1 MIQLPLIISFCDAR
15 YKNVALNWVCCLKKI
30 KIDNYLIITLD
41 NDAETFLKKNNIKTK
56 LIEGGNIPRRS
67 GKGWRWRF
75 EKIYEILRSEPAII
89 HSDLDAVWIK
99 NPISKLNSKY
109 DIIASCDTGGFPVES
124 FSKWNF
130 TMCMGWVYF
139 KNNSFVKSVFDKILK
154 SKKNFD
160 DQEEFNLYFSR
171 KIESSDIYTTM
182 SDDKEFSFNG
192 LNVCVLEQ
200 NTIYRGDYMNTAYV
214 CHPLMK
220 KQADCE
226 LQLKKRKLWIL

>member
-1 MIQLPLIISFCDAR
+1 MIQSPLIISFCDAR
-15 YKNVALNWVCCLKKI
+15 YKNVALNWVCGLKKI
-30 KIDNYLIITLD
+30 KINNYLIITLD
-41 NDAETFLKKNNIKTK
+41 EDTESFLKNHNVKTK

-99 NPISKLNSKY
+99 NPMFKLNSKY
-109 DIIASCDTGGFPVES
+109 DIIASRDTGGFPIET
-124 FSKWNF
+124 FNKWNF
-130 TMCMGWVYF
+130 TMCMGWVYL
-139 KNNSFVKSVFDKILK
+139 KNNFCVRSVFDEILK

-160 DQEEFNLYFSR
+160 DQEEFNLYFSK
-171 KIESSDIYTTM
+171 KIDLINIYTKVGGDT
-182 SDDKEFSFNG
+182 EFSCDNT
-192 LNVCVLEQ
+192 NVCVLEQ
-200 NTIYRGDYMNTAYV
+200 KTIYRGDYINTAYV